1 MNGIPSIL
9 GGSKARLRSVLC
21 HELRR
26 AAVMV
31 HDASFC
37 RELGRDGAGLTLL
50 AYALGLAFILV
61 PLAILLW
68 EFGSSAEQSARET
81 LAPVLNP

>member
-1 MNGIPSIL
+1 MNGIPSTL
-9 GGSKARLRSVLC
+9 GCSKARLWSALC
-21 HELRR
+21 HGLRR
-26 AAVMV
+26 RAVMV

-37 RELGRDGAGLTLL
+37 REFRRDDSGLTLM
-50 AYALGLAFILV
+50 AYALGAALILV

-81 LAPVLNP
+81 LAPALNP